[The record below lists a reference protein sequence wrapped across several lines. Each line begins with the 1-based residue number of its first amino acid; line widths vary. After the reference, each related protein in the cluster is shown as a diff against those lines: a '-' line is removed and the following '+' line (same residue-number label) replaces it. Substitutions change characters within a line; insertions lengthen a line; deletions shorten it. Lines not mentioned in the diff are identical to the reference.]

1 MVKTYG
7 RGGGFN
13 IASADSMGV
22 KQVVDP
28 GRPGDGDDAPR
39 PIRPIID
46 PIRDDPPDPVTPI
59 TVEQT
64 EDEDAYYGEND
75 NQEAH
80 EQGQSILD
88 DLGFDN
94 EGNGNAFLDDYAL
107 IGLIALTAIGVT
119 LLG

>member
-1 MVKTYG
+1 MRVRTYG
-7 RGGGFN
+7 MGNSFD
-13 IASADSMGV
+13 IANADSMGV
-22 KQVVDP
+22 KHIVNP
-28 GRPGDGDDAPR
+28 GRPGSDEPK
-39 PIRPIID
+39 PIIRPIID
-46 PIRDDPPDPVTPI
+46 PIRDDPPDPSDPV

-64 EDEDAYYGEND
+64 EDEDAYYGENE
-75 NQEAH
+75 NQD
-80 EQGQSILD
+80 EQGSSILD